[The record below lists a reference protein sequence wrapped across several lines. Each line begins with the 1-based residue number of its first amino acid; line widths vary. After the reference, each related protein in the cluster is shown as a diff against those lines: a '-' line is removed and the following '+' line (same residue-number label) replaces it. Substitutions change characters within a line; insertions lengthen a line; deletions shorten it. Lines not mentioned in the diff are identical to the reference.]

1 MSDQLVIL
9 LDLIVLRNNLN
20 VELYKYRSICSLIT
34 RIPKIMPNY
43 RIN

>member
-1 MSDQLVIL
+1 MNQLVVVRFNRIAKQFKCQ
-9 LDLIVLRNNLN
+9 V
-20 VELYKYRSICSLIT
+20 ICLIT